1 MHVFKS
7 SFTYLNSNKKQ
18 LANRKGAVDKTNSHL
33 RNNLNLSDNKQPQ
46 VFSALISSLDDRII
60 EQ

>member
-1 MHVFKS
+1 M
-7 SFTYLNSNKKQ
+7 YLSYLFRCLNNNKKQ
-18 LANRKGAVDKTNSHL
+18 LANTKGAVDKTNSLL

-46 VFSALISSLDDRII
+46 VFSALMFSSDHRII

>member
-1 MHVFKS
+1 MYLSHLFPC
-7 SFTYLNSNKKQ
+7 LNSNKKQ

-33 RNNLNLSDNKQPQ
+33 RKNLNLSDNKQPQ

>member
-7 SFTYLNSNKKQ
+7 SFTCLNSNKKQ